1 MKKRMIALFIFFV
14 MLLSGLTGRLAYIQV
29 FNNEEYAAATAR
41 QQRIRLDGGDKRG
54 TIYDRNREPLTGIY
68 DEYVYI
74 IKKDQL
80 NEDAKKIFHSIGAY
94 RVKNDSENYYVYR
107 SKDYYPDK
115 ANELKNQH
123 QAFIIQSGR
132 RYGEEQIAV
141 HLIGYINAMDGN
153 GASGLEKDFND
164 ILSKRNKTV
173 YATADGKR
181 MIIPGYGIWSTEDN
195 VDCGVITTLD
205 ANIQRYAEKVLSHSN
220 YDGSII
226 VSDAVTGEIL
236 ASASKPTFN
245 PNNIMDYLD
254 SSNKEFMN
262 QAIQSQYPPGSIFK
276 IIVAAAALELGLVN
290 TDTIF
295 ECKGYEE
302 INDIKIKCSTGGE
315 EGHGLISFRD
325 AFAKSCNS
333 AFIQAASLVGGE
345 NILGMAEKFG
355 IGEKTS
361 LDFPMEKTGIL
372 PDEADI
378 QGAGIG
384 NLAIGQGRLLVT
396 PMQVNRLTEIIAS
409 GGMQQ
414 DFCLIKEI
422 RDNGKVKP
430 LSQLKRER
438 VISDN
443 TAEIINRLMVN
454 TVDNGT
460 ANNLPKYEG
469 FSIAGKTGSAEAAYY
484 GKEVVHGWFTGF
496 IPANAPKYVITVFV
510 ESGGSG
516 RLSAVPLFQEMVD
529 YLKN

>member
-1 MKKRMIALFIFFV
+1 MIALFIFFV

-220 YDGSII
+220 YDGSI
-226 VSDAVTGEIL
+226 L
-236 ASASKPTFN
+236 
-245 PNNIMDYLD
+245 
-254 SSNKEFMN
+254 
-262 QAIQSQYPPGSIFK
+262 
-276 IIVAAAALELGLVN
+276 
-290 TDTIF
+290 
-295 ECKGYEE
+295 
-302 INDIKIKCSTGGE
+302 
-315 EGHGLISFRD
+315 
-325 AFAKSCNS
+325 
-333 AFIQAASLVGGE
+333 
-345 NILGMAEKFG
+345 
-355 IGEKTS
+355 
-361 LDFPMEKTGIL
+361 FPM
-372 PDEADI
+372 
-378 QGAGIG
+378 
-384 NLAIGQGRLLVT
+384 RL
-396 PMQVNRLTEIIAS
+396 QRN
-409 GGMQQ
+409 
-414 DFCLIKEI
+414 
-422 RDNGKVKP
+422 
-430 LSQLKRER
+430 
-438 VISDN
+438 IS
-443 TAEIINRLMVN
+443 
-454 TVDNGT
+454 
-460 ANNLPKYEG
+460 
-469 FSIAGKTGSAEAAYY
+469 
-484 GKEVVHGWFTGF
+484 
-496 IPANAPKYVITVFV
+496 
-510 ESGGSG
+510 
-516 RLSAVPLFQEMVD
+516 
-529 YLKN
+529 